1 MTYDRIRGWLAD
13 FTGVISAVV
22 TPFDDAGALDTD
34 AIGRLAELQVAAGVD
49 GVMVGGTTGEFVA
62 MDENDR
68 RRALEA
74 FVDGIAG
81 RLRVVAHTGHADL
94 RVAGRLTKHAA
105 ASAVDAIAILC
116 PYYLPTTTGAAK
128 TYFRDLAELVPDTA
142 VVVYNFPR
150 NTTNAFPDTAF
161 EDLTDL
167 PNLAGAKCS
176 VATFDELRSYL
187 RFEPEFRIICG
198 NDTLLAE
205 FVNAGGR
212 AIVSGNASAYPELIQ
227 RCFTRALEGTWS
239 SNDAAVVADIAHA
252 TRNGAPDRLK
262 QLLRARGID
271 AGAARV
277 RTFAPSE
284 AESDGNDQAQVRV
297 EKEFALATK

>member
-1 MTYDRIRGWLAD
+1 MTYDRVRGWLAD
-13 FTGVISAVV
+13 FSGVISAVV
-22 TPFDDAGALDTD
+22 TPFDAAGGLDMD
-34 AIGRLAELQVAAGVD
+34 AIGRLAELQVGAGVD
-49 GVMVGGTTGEFVA
+49 AVMIGGTTGEFLA
-62 MDENDR
+62 MGENDR

-81 RLRVVAHTGHADL
+81 RVRVVAHTGHADPQVG
-94 RVAGRLTKHAA
+94 RRLTKHAA
-105 ASAVDAIAILC
+105 ATAVDAIAILC
-116 PYYLPTTTGAAK
+116 PYYFPTTTGAAK
-128 TYFRDLAELVPDTA
+128 EYFRNLAELVPDTA

-161 EDLTDL
+161 EELTDL

-198 NDTLLAE
+198 TDTLLAE
-205 FVNAGGR
+205 FVRAGGR

-227 RCFTRALEGTWS
+227 RAFARALEGKWS
-239 SNDAAVVADIAHA
+239 SADAALLADIAHA
-252 TRNGAPDRLK
+252 TRAGAPDRLK
-262 QLLRARGID
+262 QLLRGRGID
-271 AGAARV
+271 TGPARI

-284 AESDGNDQAQVRV
+284 AKSDGSDQAQMRV
-297 EKEFALATK
+297 EKELALVTK